1 MRWCSAGQLWL
12 PAGWICVL
20 LAASA
25 LCMLSASVGAAQQK
39 KAAAQPARVN
49 ETTLARLRPGKST
62 LAEADRLYGAQNRT
76 RFDEP
81 DTVVSYSSSCYRS
94 LQLDVDTS
102 SAARMIQTITLRD
115 LRLTDHAALHA
126 ALKASILEGILPP
139 GHEERVAMG
148 ARWKT
153 GRGIALGS
161 TKRAVLAAYGA
172 PQSSG
177 PSVSGERQLELLY
190 YAFDWAGTD
199 VPQVL
204 EITLEKDRVVQ
215 ITLAA
220 SSL

>member
-1 MRWCSAGQLWL
+1 MRWCSAGQLWR

-25 LCMLSASVGAAQQK
+25 LCMLSASAGAAQQK

-102 SAARMIQTITLRD
+102 SAARTIQTITLRD
-115 LRLTDHAALHA
+115 LRLTDANLTDCSSWDA
-126 ALKASILEGILPP
+126 P
-139 GHEERVAMG
+139 ERVAMG